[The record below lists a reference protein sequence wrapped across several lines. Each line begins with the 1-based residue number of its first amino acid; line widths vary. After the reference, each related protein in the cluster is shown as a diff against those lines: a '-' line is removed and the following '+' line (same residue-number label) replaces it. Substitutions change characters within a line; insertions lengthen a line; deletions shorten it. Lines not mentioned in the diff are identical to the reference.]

1 MSRKGLL
8 SFLLTVI
15 TITPLAAAQTSGT
28 WALTGQMANSEQN
41 ATATL
46 MQNGKVLVSGGDMG
60 GLAVI
65 INNAQ
70 IFDPATNSW
79 KMAHAMRAA
88 RMGHGGTLLPN
99 GKVLISGGMNYVSP
113 NLVILK
119 SAELYD
125 PTANTFTATAPMAVP
140 RQAHTATLLP
150 NGKVLVVGGLT
161 YYLVRLGYV
170 VCTATAE
177 IYDPATATWSSA
189 GSMSVPRCGHIAQL
203 LPNGKVLVAGGAN
216 YRTYFN
222 SAEIYDPATNTW
234 SRTGSMAI
242 TRYGHSAALLQNG
255 KVLVT
260 GPTPTTEIYNPST
273 GTWSLT
279 ASTAAYHSY
288 VPIVTL
294 VSGKVLVAGGNSA
307 GSSEL
312 YDPFTSTWVPTGSFN
327 HPARINFP
335 VTLLSDGRVLV
346 SGGAYDWWTG
356 EVYKP

>member
-99 GKVLISGGMNYVSP
+99 GKVLI
-113 NLVILK
+113 
-119 SAELYD
+119 A
-125 PTANTFTATAPMAVP
+125 
-140 RQAHTATLLP
+140 
-150 NGKVLVVGGLT
+150 GGLT

-222 SAEIYDPATNTW
+222 SAEVYDPATNTW
-234 SRTGSMAI
+234 SPTGSMAI

-288 VPIVTL
+288 VPVVTL

>member
-1 MSRKGLL
+1 MSRKVLL
-8 SFLLTVI
+8 SLFIILVGLTSMS
-15 TITPLAAAQTSGT
+15 LAQTGSWT
-28 WALTGQMANSEQN
+28 LTNQMANSEQN

-46 MQNGKVLVSGGDMG
+46 LQNGKVLVSGGDQG

-65 INNAQ
+65 IGNAQ

-79 KMAHAMRAA
+79 KATPPMRAP

-99 GKVLISGGMNYVSP
+99 GKVLISGGMRYVSP

-119 SAELYD
+119 TAELYD
-125 PTANTFTATAPMAVP
+125 PVANTFTATASMAVQ

-161 YYLVRLGYV
+161 YYQPRYGYV
-170 VCTATAE
+170 ICTATAE

-189 GSMSVPRCGHIAQL
+189 GSMSVPRCGHIAQI
-203 LPNGKVLVAGGAN
+203 LPNGKVLVSGGAN

-222 SAEIYDPATNTW
+222 SAEIYNPVTNTW
-234 SRTGSMAI
+234 SPTGSMAI

-260 GPTPTTEIYNPST
+260 GPTPTTEIYNPAT

-279 ASTAAYHSY
+279 ASTAAYHAY

-294 VSGKVLVAGGNSA
+294 INGKVLVAGGNSN

-312 YDPFTSTWVPTGSFN
+312 YDPFTSTWLPAASLN